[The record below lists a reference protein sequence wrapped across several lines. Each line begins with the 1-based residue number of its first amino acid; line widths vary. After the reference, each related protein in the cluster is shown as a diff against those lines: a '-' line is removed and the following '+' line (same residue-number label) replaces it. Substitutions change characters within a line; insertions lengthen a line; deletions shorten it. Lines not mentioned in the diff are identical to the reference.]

1 MTTAVMTPTATI
13 GVPTIANAMTYL
25 NKAVSKVSSLG
36 LALRKEDEAPVHKL
50 LERISQFGPDEA
62 LIIAQVLDHQSAFSA
77 MVREQISSMEIA
89 NRQETIV
96 ALFNSV
102 RTDANKQLTI
112 IDGGPVS
119 FVGKTQLWWMD
130 LTRGSIPSRFE
141 KIRGTYKAVATDLG
155 DQVEREGKIVEA
167 YTDFRFALKEAEV
180 QAYTLLE
187 TATLKLAETK
197 QALLDAQAA
206 VDAAPAEM
214 GHVERARLE
223 QARELARAAFEKMDE
238 DYQISKDIADQLRVS
253 FGASEFIFKSIDDT
267 RKVKNR
273 LYNSSVTFFSTG
285 ESVLTGLAVKYTQNA
300 GMHEATQ
307 VGKSMSDGINNML
320 EDLANHGSKNLKDAL
335 SVGYGPMVRSESL
348 RKFIDSVVEYQE
360 SSLQLVAEARRL
372 STDEANKIAE
382 ISEEGKRRYI
392 AAVNKAAAA

>member
-1 MTTAVMTPTATI
+1 MTY
-13 GVPTIANAMTYL
+13 AMTQTAPVGVAVTNALSFL
-25 NKAVSKVSSLG
+25 NKAVSKVSDLG
-36 LALRKEDEAPVHKL
+36 LTLRKEEEAPVDKL
-50 LERISQFGPDEA
+50 LARISQFGTDEA
-62 LIIAQVLDHQSAFSA
+62 LIISSVLQHQSAFST

-89 NRQETIV
+89 SRQEEIV

-102 RTDANKQLTI
+102 RVDANKQLTI
-112 IDGGPVS
+112 IDGGKVG

-130 LTRGSIPSRFE
+130 TTRGKIPARFE
-141 KIRGTYKAVATDLG
+141 KIRKTYKDVATDLG
-155 DQVEREGKIVEA
+155 DQVEREGKIVDA
-167 YTDFRFALKEAEV
+167 YTDFRFSLKEAEV

-187 TATLKLAETK
+187 NATKRLEETK
-197 QALLDAQAA
+197 QTLLTAQAA
-206 VDAAPAEM
+206 VEALPADSS
-214 GHVERARLE
+214 HVEKARLE
-223 QARELARAAFEKMDE
+223 QTRELARAAFEKMDE
-238 DYQISKDIADQLRVS
+238 DYQIAKDIADQLRVS
-253 FGASEFIFKSIDDT
+253 YGASEFIFKSIDDT

-273 LYNSSVTFFSTG
+273 LYNQSTTFFSTG

-307 VGKSMSDGINNML
+307 VGKAMSNGINDML
-320 EDLANHGSKNLKDAL
+320 TDLSTHGSKNLQEAL
-335 SVGYGPMVRSESL
+335 SVGYGPMVRADSL

-360 SSLQLVAEARRL
+360 TSIQLVAEARRL